1 VEERMRDTKDT
12 INSYITDMLSLEE
25 HIDKAITGQIEDLK
39 DDPQIVADLK
49 AVQRSVQ
56 HHVSDLKQLSEARQA
71 TTATDAIKRAGSGV
85 LGFAAGL
92 IDLVRS
98 EGLAKNL
105 RDDYAALSLAAI
117 GYVMLNTT
125 ALALDDREVA
135 DLASQHLRDYTKAL
149 VGLHSVIPAA
159 VVRFLQQEGL
169 PARPDVLNEVYRN
182 VTEAWR
188 DGEAERVH
196 TGEATTVRGTRS

>member
-1 VEERMRDTKDT
+1 MRDTKDT

-25 HIDKAITGQIEDLK
+25 HLDKALTGQVEDLK
-39 DDPQIVADLK
+39 DDPQVVADLK
-49 AVQRSVQ
+49 AVQRWVQ

-188 DGEAERVH
+188 GHEAERVH
-196 TGEATTVRGTRS
+196 TGEETTVRGTRS

>member
-1 VEERMRDTKDT
+1 MRDTKDT

-25 HIDKAITGQIEDLK
+25 HLDKAITGQIEDLK
-39 DDPQIVADLK
+39 DDPQVVADLK
-49 AVQRSVQ
+49 AVQLWVQ

-92 IDLVRS
+92 VDLVRS

-149 VGLHSVIPAA
+149 VGLHRVIPAA

-188 DGEAERVH
+188 GDDAERLH
-196 TGEATTVRGTRS
+196 MGEETTVQGTQS

>member
-1 VEERMRDTKDT
+1 VEERMRDTKET

-25 HIDKAITGQIEDLK
+25 HLDKAIKGQIEDLK
-39 DDPQIVADLK
+39 DDPQVVADLK
-49 AVQRSVQ
+49 AVQLWVQ

-92 IDLVRS
+92 VDLVRS

-149 VGLHSVIPAA
+149 VGLQRVIPAA

-188 DGEAERVH
+188 GDDAERVH
-196 TGEATTVRGTRS
+196 MGEETTVRGTQS

>member
-1 VEERMRDTKDT
+1 MRDTKDT

-25 HIDKAITGQIEDLK
+25 HLDKAITGQIEDLK
-39 DDPQIVADLK
+39 DDPQVVAELK
-49 AVQRSVQ
+49 AVQRWVQ

-135 DLASQHLRDYTKAL
+135 DLASQHLRDYAKAL

-159 VVRFLQQEGL
+159 VVRFLQQEGR
-169 PARPDVLNEVYRN
+169 PARKGPHARKVYPGR
-182 VTEAWR
+182 
-188 DGEAERVH
+188 
-196 TGEATTVRGTRS
+196 TRCALLGSGIDEPGPPGR

>member
-1 VEERMRDTKDT
+1 MRDTKDT

-25 HIDKAITGQIEDLK
+25 HLDKAITGQIEDLK
-39 DDPQIVADLK
+39 DDPQVVADLK
-49 AVQRSVQ
+49 AVQLWVQ

-92 IDLVRS
+92 VDLVRS

-188 DGEAERVH
+188 GDEGERVH
-196 TGEATTVRGTRS
+196 TGEETTVRGTQS

>member
-1 VEERMRDTKDT
+1 MRDTKDT

-25 HIDKAITGQIEDLK
+25 HLDKAITGQIEDLK
-39 DDPQIVADLK
+39 DDPQVVADLK
-49 AVQRSVQ
+49 AVQRWVQ

-71 TTATDAIKRAGSGV
+71 TTASDAIKRAGSGV

-149 VGLHSVIPAA
+149 VGLHSAIPAA

-188 DGEAERVH
+188 GDEAERVH
-196 TGEATTVRGTRS
+196 TGEETMALGTQS

>member
-1 VEERMRDTKDT
+1 MRDTKDT

-25 HIDKAITGQIEDLK
+25 HLDKAITGQIEDLK
-39 DDPQIVADLK
+39 DDPQVVADLK
-49 AVQRSVQ
+49 AIQRWVQ

-71 TTATDAIKRAGSGV
+71 TTATDAIKRAGSDV

-149 VGLHSVIPAA
+149 VGLQSVIPAA

-188 DGEAERVH
+188 GDEAERVH
-196 TGEATTVRGTRS
+196 TGEETTVQGTQS

>member
-1 VEERMRDTKDT
+1 MRDTKDT

-39 DDPQIVADLK
+39 DDPQVVIELK
-49 AVQRSVQ
+49 TVQRWVQ
-56 HHVSDLKQLSEARQA
+56 HHVSDLKQLSEAREA
-71 TTATDAIKRAGSGV
+71 TTATDAIKRVGSEV
-85 LGFAAGL
+85 LGLAAGL
-92 IDLVRS
+92 IDLVRT

-105 RDDYAALSLAAI
+105 RDDYAALSLATI

-125 ALALDDREVA
+125 ALALGDHQVA

-149 VGLHSVIPAA
+149 IGLHSVIPAA
-159 VVRFLQQEGL
+159 VVRLLQQEGL
-169 PARPDVLNEVYRN
+169 PARPDVLNEVNRN

-188 DGEAERVH
+188 GDETEVH
-196 TGEATTVRGTRS
+196 VREETTVRGTAAPAK

>member
-1 VEERMRDTKDT
+1 MRDTKDT

-25 HIDKAITGQIEDLK
+25 HLDKAITGQIEDLK
-39 DDPQIVADLK
+39 DDPQVVADLK
-49 AVQRSVQ
+49 AVQRWVQ

-71 TTATDAIKRAGSGV
+71 TTATDAIKRAGSDV
-85 LGFAAGL
+85 LGLAAGL

-149 VGLHSVIPAA
+149 VGLQSVIPAA

-188 DGEAERVH
+188 GDEAERVH
-196 TGEATTVRGTRS
+196 TGEETTVQGAQS

>member
-1 VEERMRDTKDT
+1 MRDTKDT

-25 HIDKAITGQIEDLK
+25 HLDKAITGQIEDLK
-39 DDPQIVADLK
+39 DDPQVVADLK
-49 AVQRSVQ
+49 AVQRWVQ

-71 TTATDAIKRAGSGV
+71 TTTTDAIKRAGSGV

-125 ALALDDREVA
+125 ALALGDREVA

-188 DGEAERVH
+188 GGEAERVH
-196 TGEATTVRGTRS
+196 TGEETTVQGTQS

>member
-1 VEERMRDTKDT
+1 MRDTKDT

-25 HIDKAITGQIEDLK
+25 HLDKAITGQIEDLK
-39 DDPQIVADLK
+39 DDPQVVADLK
-49 AVQRSVQ
+49 AVQRWVQ

-169 PARPDVLNEVYRN
+169 PARPDVLSEVYRN

-188 DGEAERVH
+188 GDEAERVH
-196 TGEATTVRGTRS
+196 TGEETTVRGTQS

>member
-1 VEERMRDTKDT
+1 MRDTKDT

-25 HIDKAITGQIEDLK
+25 HLDKAITGQIEDLK
-39 DDPQIVADLK
+39 DDPQVVADLK
-49 AVQRSVQ
+49 AVQLWVQ

-92 IDLVRS
+92 VDLVRS

-149 VGLHSVIPAA
+149 VGLQSVIPAA

-188 DGEAERVH
+188 GDDAERVH
-196 TGEATTVRGTRS
+196 MGEETTVRGTQS

>member
-1 VEERMRDTKDT
+1 MRDTKDT

-25 HIDKAITGQIEDLK
+25 HLDKAITGQIEDLK
-39 DDPQIVADLK
+39 DDPQVVAELK
-49 AVQRSVQ
+49 TVQRWVQ

-105 RDDYAALSLAAI
+105 RDDYAALSLATI

-169 PARPDVLNEVYRN
+169 PARPDVLSEVYRN

-188 DGEAERVH
+188 GDEAERVH
-196 TGEATTVRGTRS
+196 TGEEMTVQGTQQS

>member
-1 VEERMRDTKDT
+1 MRDTKET

-25 HIDKAITGQIEDLK
+25 HLDKAIKGQIEDLK
-39 DDPQIVADLK
+39 DDPQVVADLK
-49 AVQRSVQ
+49 AVQLWVQ

-92 IDLVRS
+92 VDLVRS

-149 VGLHSVIPAA
+149 VGLQRVIPAA

-188 DGEAERVH
+188 GDDAERVH
-196 TGEATTVRGTRS
+196 MGEETTVRGTQS

>member
-1 VEERMRDTKDT
+1 
-12 INSYITDMLSLEE
+12 
-25 HIDKAITGQIEDLK
+25 
-39 DDPQIVADLK
+39 
-49 AVQRSVQ
+49 
-56 HHVSDLKQLSEARQA
+56 
-71 TTATDAIKRAGSGV
+71 
-85 LGFAAGL
+85 
-92 IDLVRS
+92 
-98 EGLAKNL
+98 
-105 RDDYAALSLAAI
+105 LAAI

-149 VGLHSVIPAA
+149 VGLHRVIPAT

-188 DGEAERVH
+188 RDEAERVH
-196 TGEATTVRGTRS
+196 TGEETTVQGTQS